1 MTKGGDKPQDDADN
15 PRYRVD
21 PRTIE
26 MLVCPITKTRLTLSR
41 DGTELISIVARYA
54 FPIRK
59 GVPLLVVD
67 AARRLDEKEV
77 EALRNRPID
86 PD

>member
-1 MTKGGDKPQDDADN
+1 MKSPDDAPPEDN
-15 PRYRVD
+15 PRYRLD

-26 MLVCPITKTRLTLSR
+26 MLVCPITKTRLTLSA

-59 GVPLLVVD
+59 GVPLLVID
-67 AARRLDEKEV
+67 AARRIDEEEA
-77 EALRNRPID
+77 EALRTRPASD
-86 PD
+86 N

>member
-1 MTKGGDKPQDDADN
+1 MSPGPTRPDGEAGH
-15 PRYRVD
+15 PRYRLD

-26 MLVCPITKTRLTLSR
+26 MLVCPITKTRLTLAH

-67 AARRLDEKEV
+67 AARRIDESEV
-77 EALRNRPID
+77 EALRNRPAD
-86 PD
+86 

>member
-1 MTKGGDKPQDDADN
+1 MSPAPDKPEGDN
-15 PRYRVD
+15 PRYRLD

-26 MLVCPITKTRLTLSR
+26 MLVCPVTKTRLTLSHDR
-41 DGTELISIVARYA
+41 TELISIVARYA

-67 AARRLDEKEV
+67 AARRIDEAEV
-77 EALRNRPID
+77 EALRNRPVEND
-86 PD
+86 